1 MFCLSPPTAC
11 PFDHNSPQAKDM
23 SGRSEPLR
31 KWLAT
36 KKRVI
41 ILYEE
46 YIHLLPL
53 QQIWEHPAT
62 EKPVLEPCFV
72 AAFHGIELCFLL
84 LAEFI
89 SDDRKYVF
97 RRPRVEMVANDIQK
111 QCLLLT
117 EVVDGEL
124 EEDNA
129 HVSRASLTQH
139 FPFEACPPT
148 TKQASHSPCLQRL
161 VNAVEA
167 SKDGMTVAEHNSLIK
182 VVLNITN
189 TFDSSFS
196 RWTVGLGI
204 EHQLNELRVAAGLA
218 EEARFRARARN
229 LDYAQLVHPE
239 VVEATLSG
247 EVYEHEEDFFFRTVH
262 LGSECWA
269 FVVHNR
275 VAIAQQCAEEG
286 QWNIAAARII
296 QAARMLHYLG
306 DHILMLTSMNL
317 RDYLRLKVEI
327 QGTSGEGSVAV
338 KSFRIKLESLFQPLT
353 DVLAYYDAVSDTE
366 ELLDSSYSQ
375 PLSPCLSSETPAP
388 PPSQPQTDPK
398 SSPQASPQSGVL
410 IRQSSTSRQSPTAIS
425 GTGGISSNGDA
436 HALTSAHH
444 SAATIADSAQQ
455 AAAEQ
460 TSAPDSLQSAAAEA
474 REVKLKGLLEVYE
487 EPDSHAGLY
496 NYAKALEDVEAGL
509 LAGFFYKHFCLASNV
524 IGSESKGTGYMGST
538 NRAISA
544 LKATFQTPLYPLLD
558 QVRSAL
564 GAKIDLELAHLKGR
578 IMDNIEAK
586 RGHGHI

>member
-1 MFCLSPPTAC
+1 MAC
-11 PFDHNSPQAKDM
+11 PMGHISPQAKDT
-23 SGRSEPLR
+23 SGRSEPLQ
-31 KWLAT
+31 KWLET

-41 ILYEE
+41 MLYEE

-53 QQIWEHPAT
+53 QQIWENPAT

-148 TKQASHSPCLQRL
+148 IKQASHSPCLQRL
-161 VNAVEA
+161 INAVVA
-167 SKDGMTVAEHNSLIK
+167 SKDGMTVAERNSLIK

-247 EVYEHEEDFFFRTVH
+247 EVYEHEEDFFFRAVH

-296 QAARMLHYLG
+296 QATRMLHYLG

-327 QGTSGEGSVAV
+327 QGTSGEGSKAV
-338 KSFRIKLESLFQPLT
+338 KSFRTKLESLFHPLT
-353 DVLAYYDAVSDTE
+353 DALAYHDAVSDTE

-375 PLSPCLSSETPAP
+375 PLSPCLSSETQAQPA
-388 PPSQPQTDPK
+388 SQPQTYPK
-398 SSPQASPQSGVL
+398 SSPQANPQFNVL
-410 IRQSSTSRQSPTAIS
+410 NRQSSTPRQSPTATP
-425 GTGGISSNGDA
+425 GTGVVSSNGDA
-436 HALTSAHH
+436 HALTSAHR

-460 TSAPDSLQSAAAEA
+460 TCAPDPQQSAAAEA

-538 NRAISA
+538 NRAITA
-544 LKATFQTPLYPLLD
+544 LKATFQTPVYPMLD

-586 RGHGHI
+586 RGYGHI

>member
-1 MFCLSPPTAC
+1 MAC
-11 PFDHNSPQAKDM
+11 PFEHNSPQAKDM
-23 SGRSEPLR
+23 SGKCEPLR
-31 KWLAT
+31 KWLET

-41 ILYEE
+41 MLYEE

-167 SKDGMTVAEHNSLIK
+167 SKDGMTVAERNSLIK

-410 IRQSSTSRQSPTAIS
+410 IRQSSTSRQSPTAIP
-425 GTGGISSNGDA
+425 GAGGISSNGDA

>member
-1 MFCLSPPTAC
+1 MAC
-11 PFDHNSPQAKDM
+11 PLGHASQQAKDM
-23 SGRSEPLR
+23 SGRSEPLQ
-31 KWLAT
+31 KWLET

-41 ILYEE
+41 MLYEE

-53 QQIWEHPAT
+53 QQIWENPAT

-97 RRPRVEMVANDIQK
+97 RRPRVELVANDIQK

-167 SKDGMTVAEHNSLIK
+167 SRDGMTVAERNSLIK

-196 RWTVGLGI
+196 RWTAGLGI

-296 QAARMLHYLG
+296 QATRMLHYLG

-353 DVLAYYDAVSDTE
+353 DALAYYDAVSDTDE
-366 ELLDSSYSQ
+366 VLDSSYSH
-375 PLSPCLSSETPAP
+375 PLSPCLSSETQAQ

-398 SSPQASPQSGVL
+398 SSPQASPQS
-410 IRQSSTSRQSPTAIS
+410 
-425 GTGGISSNGDA
+425 
-436 HALTSAHH
+436 
-444 SAATIADSAQQ
+444 
-455 AAAEQ
+455 
-460 TSAPDSLQSAAAEA
+460 
-474 REVKLKGLLEVYE
+474 
-487 EPDSHAGLY
+487 GLY

-538 NRAISA
+538 NRAITA
-544 LKATFQTPLYPLLD
+544 LKATFQTPVYPLLD

>member
-1 MFCLSPPTAC
+1 MAC
-11 PFDHNSPQAKDM
+11 PFDHNSQQAKDM

-41 ILYEE
+41 MLYEE